1 MNTPIM
7 KSGLVI
13 TWVAIDA
20 ITPYEN
26 NPRKIP
32 KEAIEKVAASI
43 REFGFRQPIV
53 VDKDMVVVVGHTR
66 LLAARSL
73 GYDEVPV
80 LVASDLPPEKV
91 KAYRLADNKTN
102 EFTSWDDDRLM
113 EELTAFLSV
122 DGFDMEDF
130 GFDMSFLGKKSADDV
145 EDDNFE
151 PETEYEI
158 AKNNC
163 NVSEGD
169 KWILGDHILMC
180 GDSTKVE
187 DVKELM
193 EGGTADICITD
204 PPYNIAYNK
213 SKIGVEIKNDNMDSE
228 SFSLFIQSAMNNI
241 ADSMKA
247 GGSVYVFYADAEAVN
262 FIEAYKGAGLYL
274 STNLIWVKNQ
284 IVISWADYQPM
295 HEPCLYGWKEGA
307 SHYFVDDRDN
317 KSVMEDKV
325 NLYEMNKQQL
335 IEYVKELQHIQ
346 KLTVL
351 REDKP
356 TRSDLHPTMKPVKL
370 IARLMENS
378 SREGETVLDLFG
390 GSGTT
395 LIVSE
400 QMGRACR
407 MMEFDPIYC
416 QVIINRWEALTG
428 KSAEKVC

>member
-32 KEAIEKVAASI
+32 KEAIDKVAASI

-53 VDKDMVVVVGHTR
+53 VDKDMVVIVGHTR

-73 GYDEVPV
+73 GYAEVPV

-130 GFDMSFLGKKSADDV
+130 GFDMSFLDKKADDV

-193 EGGTADICITD
+193 EGRTADICITD